1 VIALNPK
8 SQPVV
13 LPMRLI
19 AEDMTMTPELIAFWA
34 FFTVTV
40 LAAIGVISFKN
51 PVHAVLSLVLTFF
64 TTACLWLLLQAEF
77 LGITLILVYVGAV
90 MVLFLFVVMML
101 DINTTPLREGFAKY
115 FPVGMLVAAVM
126 LMEIL
131 ALLGLKQTAGWPELS
146 ATDPAAALGKS
157 NIEWIGEALFT
168 RFMLP
173 FEIAAVILT
182 VAIVVAVLLT
192 LRRRTGTKTQNPSK
206 QVMVRR
212 EDRVRLI
219 KMKAESKQ
227 ESSP

>member
-1 VIALNPK
+1 MSN
-8 SQPVV
+8 
-13 LPMRLI
+13 
-19 AEDMTMTPELIAFWA
+19 ELIAFWA
-34 FFTVTV
+34 FFTITV
-40 LAAIGVISFKN
+40 MAAIGVISLKN
-51 PVHAVLSLVLTFF
+51 PVHAALSLVLTFF

-115 FPVGMLVAAVM
+115 FPVAMVVAAIMFVEM
-126 LMEIL
+126 F
-131 ALLGLKQTAGWPELS
+131 ALLGLRQAGWPELS
-146 ATDPAAALGKS
+146 ASDPAAALGKS

-192 LRRRTGTKTQNPSK
+192 LRRRTGTKTQDPSK

-219 KMKAESKQ
+219 KMKAETKQ
-227 ESSP
+227 EPSP